1 MSSKTQNLERLKGA
15 AAGLDQDCASLDR
28 DLSMWESQT
37 EAVKGT
43 KKRLE

>member
-28 DLSMWESQT
+28 DLSMWEGQT